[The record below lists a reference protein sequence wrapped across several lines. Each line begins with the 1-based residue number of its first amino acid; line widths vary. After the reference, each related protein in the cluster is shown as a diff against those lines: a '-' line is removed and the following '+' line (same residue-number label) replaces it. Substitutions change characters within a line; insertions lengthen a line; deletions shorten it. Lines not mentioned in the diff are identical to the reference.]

1 MGMQNFFFL
10 FFALLTFYFILYV
23 EWLTTL
29 CIMSGSECVEALFT
43 MLTWRTTS
51 GNLIESSFQH
61 LWIIFGESHWI
72 SHHVLAYIYIKI
84 IHKNRFLL
92 FIFFFKFFK
101 KKGLYCSAQSLALC
115 EVR

>member
-1 MGMQNFFFL
+1 MQNFFL
-10 FFALLTFYFILYV
+10 FFALLTFLFYV

-72 SHHVLAYIYIKI
+72 SHHVLAYIYKNNTQKSIFTIYFLFKI
-84 IHKNRFLL
+84 SALL
-92 FIFFFKFFK
+92 
-101 KKGLYCSAQSLALC
+101 LC
-115 EVR
+115 AIPRPL